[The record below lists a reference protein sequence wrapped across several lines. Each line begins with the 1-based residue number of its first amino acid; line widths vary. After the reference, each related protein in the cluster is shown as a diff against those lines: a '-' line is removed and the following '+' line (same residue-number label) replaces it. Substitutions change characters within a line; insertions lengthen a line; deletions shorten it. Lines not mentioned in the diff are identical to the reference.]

1 MSHKT
6 LLAAILTFVLL
17 LCTGGVEAQENPLY
31 IEISITDYS
40 QTTSPPELTPD
51 NQDFLDQL
59 TSFLSEQDITPIP
72 VNDSNR
78 ETYPYFWEQPSLHI
92 SFFNL
97 GDTITFYV
105 TPYTTM
111 QLPSSNAL
119 EAAFS
124 VTSIAIINLEDL
136 TTTDAAL
143 TLTRGVAYYALERW
157 DDAIPVFIQLLD
169 SSEAFADNPYTP
181 VSIQFYLANSLLE
194 AGQAQEARELYEAIL
209 NDPENEVVFTWAA
222 AVNLGWLDLQ
232 EGHEDEAFERITQA
246 IERFLSDDDSFVIY
260 PFTRRS
266 QLYALA
272 SRFDEAVADMD
283 AAIELDPDNPY
294 LYLERGQ
301 RLLLLDEWDRA
312 LADYNHA
319 RELDP
324 DYADAYYYRGILY
337 TSAPEGIGSREAAIA
352 DFQHYLELVPNG
364 RYAED
369 AQSYLT

>member
-1 MSHKT
+1 
-6 LLAAILTFVLL
+6 
-17 LCTGGVEAQENPLY
+17 
-31 IEISITDYS
+31 
-40 QTTSPPELTPD
+40 
-51 NQDFLDQL
+51 
-59 TSFLSEQDITPIP
+59 
-72 VNDSNR
+72 
-78 ETYPYFWEQPSLHI
+78 
-92 SFFNL
+92 
-97 GDTITFYV
+97 
-105 TPYTTM
+105 
-111 QLPSSNAL
+111 
-119 EAAFS
+119 
-124 VTSIAIINLEDL
+124 
-136 TTTDAAL
+136 
-143 TLTRGVAYYALERW
+143 
-157 DDAIPVFIQLLD
+157 
-169 SSEAFADNPYTP
+169 FADNPYTP

-209 NDPENEVVFTWAA
+209 NDPEKDMVFTWAA

-246 IERFLSDDDSFVIY
+246 IERFLSDDDSFVIS

-294 LYLERGQ
+294 LHLERGQ

-319 RELDP
+319 LELDP

-337 TSAPEGIGSREAAIA
+337 ASAPEGIGAPEAAIA
-352 DFQHYLELVPNG
+352 DFQHYLELAPNG